1 MGSLMD
7 LIVYHENK
15 PYLAYLN
22 PQMALPLQ
30 PIPIKIEVNRQLLI
44 NLHKN

>member
-22 PQMALPLQ
+22 PQMALVVENQ
-30 PIPIKIEVNRQLLI
+30 YQLKL
-44 NLHKN
+44 K